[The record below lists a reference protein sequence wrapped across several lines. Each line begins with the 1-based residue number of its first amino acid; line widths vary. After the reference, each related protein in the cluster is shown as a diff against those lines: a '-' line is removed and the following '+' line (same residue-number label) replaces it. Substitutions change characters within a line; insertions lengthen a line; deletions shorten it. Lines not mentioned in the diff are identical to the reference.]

1 MGKIII
7 SPEDNVAVNT
17 ETGFKI
23 AVKDIKKDKKIIK
36 YGFPIG
42 HATRDIIAGETVHTD
57 NMATDLSGCIEY
69 KYSPTVFPQI
79 RPIEV
84 FFEGY
89 KRFDGSV
96 GIRNDIIVI
105 PLVGCINPVA
115 QKIAAK
121 YGITAYTH
129 PYGCSQL
136 GDDHKTT
143 QKILAGL
150 IKNPNN
156 AGVLVLGLGCEN
168 NTMESFKAVLGE
180 HDKTRTEF
188 LICQQCDDEIT
199 EAGKLIDKLRKRA
212 EADRREK
219 FPVSKLRVGLK
230 CGGSDGYSGIS
241 ANPLVGSFSDML
253 VYSGGCS
260 VMTEVPE
267 MFGAEQLLMDRA
279 KNKEVFDKTVRLINN
294 FKQYF
299 ESHGQVIY
307 ENPSPGNKAGGIST
321 LEEKSLGC
329 TQKSGSAPVSGVLDY
344 GEKPEGGGLYLL
356 NGPGNDMVAVTNLAA
371 AGCQLILFTTGRGT
385 PLGGP
390 VPTVKIS
397 SNKELFTKKKHW
409 IDFDASPL
417 IYGAE
422 REALAKDLF
431 DYVLRVASGEKT
443 RNEINGFSDIAIFK
457 DGVTL

>member
-7 SPEDNVAVNT
+7 SPEDNVAVDT
-17 ETGFKI
+17 ETGFKV
-23 AVKDIKKDKKIIK
+23 AVKDIKKDEKVIK
-36 YGFPIG
+36 YGYPIG
-42 HATRDIIAGETVHTD
+42 HATADIKEGETVHTN
-57 NMATDLSGCIEY
+57 NMCTDLSGRVEY
-69 KYSPTVFPQI
+69 RYKEPVFESCTA
-79 RPIEV
+79 REE
-84 FFEGY
+84 FFYGY

-96 GIRNDIIVI
+96 GIRNDITVI

-121 YGITAYTH
+121 CGVKVYTH

-136 GDDHKTT
+136 GDDHRTT

-150 IKNPNN
+150 VRNPDNG
-156 AGVLVLGLGCEN
+156 GVLVLGLGCEN
-168 NTMESFKAVLGE
+168 NTMDSFRDVLGCYDE
-180 HDKTRTEF
+180 SRVRF
-188 LICQQCDDEIT
+188 LVCQQCGDEIA
-199 EAGKLIDKLRKRA
+199 EAEKLINQLKERISADK
-212 EADRREK
+212 REK
-219 FPVSKLRVGLK
+219 CSVSALRVGLK

-241 ANPLVGSFSDML
+241 ANSLVGSFSDIL
-253 VYSGGCS
+253 VSCGGTA

-279 KNKEVFDKTVRLINN
+279 KNREVFDRTVRLINN
-294 FKQYF
+294 FKRYF

-329 TQKSGSAPVSGVLDY
+329 TQKSGRSAVCGVLDY
-344 GEKPEGGGLYLL
+344 GEKPDASGLYLL

-397 SNKELFTKKKHW
+397 SNKNIYDKKRHW
-409 IDFDASPL
+409 IDFDASP
-417 IYGAE
+417 IIDGTDKE
-422 REALAKDLF
+422 VLANELF
-431 DYVLRVASGEKT
+431 DYVLRVASGEET
-443 RNEINGFSDIAIFK
+443 RNEVNGFSDIAIFK